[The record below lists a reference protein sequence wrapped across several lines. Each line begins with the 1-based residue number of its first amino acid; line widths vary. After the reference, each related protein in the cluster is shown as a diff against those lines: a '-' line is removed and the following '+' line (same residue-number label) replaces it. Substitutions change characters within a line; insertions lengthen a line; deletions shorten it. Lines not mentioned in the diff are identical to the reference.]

1 MPTSE
6 PIPSDSDPIL
16 PPEDDTDDLIVPGE
30 NDGTLVAIRSDL
42 GHALSISE
50 KSVITAATTLGA
62 LIGALCAPIADRGR
76 KKALAIAN
84 VLFIAGAL
92 MQAVAGTVGLMVA
105 GRVVVGLGVGL
116 ASATAPLYIGELA
129 PRALRGRLVT
139 VNVLTCT
146 GGQVVAYGIGAM
158 LQNHK
163 GGWRWMVGLGALP
176 AIVQI
181 LWLKF
186 LPESP
191 QRPRTGDFDSAT
203 DLSTRHARPSGE
215 EDRPARIIFEGDIAR
230 SLDAVR
236 ETGSIA
242 PGIKPATAQ

>member
-1 MPTSE
+1 
-6 PIPSDSDPIL
+6 
-16 PPEDDTDDLIVPGE
+16 
-30 NDGTLVAIRSDL
+30 
-42 GHALSISE
+42 
-50 KSVITAATTLGA
+50 
-62 LIGALCAPIADRGR
+62 
-76 KKALAIAN
+76 
-84 VLFIAGAL
+84 
-92 MQAVAGTVGLMVA
+92 
-105 GRVVVGLGVGL
+105 
-116 ASATAPLYIGELA
+116 
-129 PRALRGRLVT
+129 
-139 VNVLTCT
+139 
-146 GGQVVAYGIGAM
+146 M

-186 LPESP
+186 LPESRESAVSQVP
-191 QRPRTGDFDSAT
+191 IANISAHPASAQRPRTGDFDSAT